1 MEIYLD
7 YYYYFYHRIIVINS
21 DIDSPK
27 VSKDFPLTKQYPKNY
42 IFINVSRGAPNHNNT
57 M

>member
-7 YYYYFYHRIIVINS
+7 YYYFYHRIIMINS

-42 IFINVSRGAPNHNNT
+42 IFIIVSHGAPNHNNT

>member
-1 MEIYLD
+1 
-7 YYYYFYHRIIVINS
+7 VINS

-42 IFINVSRGAPNHNNT
+42 IIIIVSHGGAPNHNNNN